1 MDFSSLFNVSQ
12 MFTPSFL
19 FALMN
24 IMFIN
29 IILSGDNAVVIA
41 MAVRSLPDKQRQQG
55 IILGTA
61 GAVILRIGLTFVAAF
76 LLTVP
81 FVKLAGG
88 LLILWIAFK
97 LLLGEAD
104 EGHDKQVNGLMQAI
118 GTILMADLVMSL
130 DNVLGVAGAS
140 NGNLLLLLIGL
151 ATSIPIVVFASKLI
165 TRLMDRF
172 PIIVVLGAAVL
183 GRVAGEM
190 IASDPYIVRVLHNP
204 GHVFAYIVQGILA
217 VGVVVAA
224 KMWMRYRA
232 PQTVAVPATENGA
245 NPFAVEGWDIL

>member
-1 MDFSSLFNVSQ
+1 MDFANIMSV
-12 MFTPSFL
+12 SFL
-19 FALMN
+19 FALLN
-24 IMFIN
+24 IIFIN

-55 IILGTA
+55 IIFGTA
-61 GAVILRIGLTFVAAF
+61 GAVILRIGLTFVAAK
-76 LLTVP
+76 LLEVP

-97 LLLGEAD
+97 LLMGDND
-104 EGHDKQVNGLMQAI
+104 EGKEKQVNGLMQAV

-140 NGNLLLLLIGL
+140 NGNMLLLFIGL

-165 TRLMDRF
+165 TKLMDRF
-172 PIIVVLGAAVL
+172 PVIVVLGAAVL

-190 IASDPYIVRVLHNP
+190 IASDPYITRVFHNP
-204 GHVFAYIVQGILA
+204 GHIVAYSVQAALA

-224 KMWMRYRA
+224 KMWVKYRA
-232 PQTVAVPATENGA
+232 PRAVEPAPEVAG

>member
-1 MDFSSLFNVSQ
+1 MERPV
-12 MFTPSFL
+12 
-19 FALMN
+19 
-24 IMFIN
+24 
-29 IILSGDNAVVIA
+29 
-41 MAVRSLPDKQRQQG
+41 
-55 IILGTA
+55 
-61 GAVILRIGLTFVAAF
+61 AVILRIGLTFVAAK
-76 LLTVP
+76 LLDIP

-97 LLLGEAD
+97 LLLGDSD
-104 EGHDKQVNGLMQAI
+104 EGKEKQVNGLMQAI

-140 NGNLLLLLIGL
+140 NGNMLLLLIGL

-172 PIIVVLGAAVL
+172 PVIVVLGAAVL

-190 IASDPYIVRVLHNP
+190 IASDPYITRIFHDPETYRSVCGP
-204 GHVFAYIVQGILA
+204 GRTGCRCRGRREN
-217 VGVVVAA
+217 VGKIPGSAGT
-224 KMWMRYRA
+224 
-232 PQTVAVPATENGA
+232 QPATELSG

>member
-1 MDFSSLFNVSQ
+1 MDFSNMFSNMMSL
-12 MFTPSFL
+12 SFL
-19 FALMN
+19 FALLN
-24 IMFIN
+24 IIFIN

-41 MAVRSLPDKQRQQG
+41 MAVRSLPDKQKQQG
-55 IILGTA
+55 IIWGTA
-61 GAVILRIGLTFVAAF
+61 GAVVLRIGLTFVAAK
-76 LLTVP
+76 LLEVP

-88 LLILWIAFK
+88 VLILWIAIK
-97 LLLGEAD
+97 LLLGDED
-104 EGHDKQVNGLMQAI
+104 EGQEKQINGLTQAV

-140 NGNLLLLLIGL
+140 NGNMLLLLIGL

-172 PIIVVLGAAVL
+172 PIIVVLGAMIL

-190 IASDPYIVRVLHNP
+190 IISDPYTVSFLHHP
-204 GHVFAYIVQGILA
+204 GHVLAYSVQAALAVFVVASAKLWVKYRASHAQTVPAVQGA
-217 VGVVVAA
+217 G
-224 KMWMRYRA
+224 
-232 PQTVAVPATENGA
+232 

>member
-1 MDFSSLFNVSQ
+1 MDLGHIFSNMMSV
-12 MFTPSFL
+12 SFL
-19 FALMN
+19 FALLN
-24 IMFIN
+24 IIFIN

-55 IILGTA
+55 IIWGTA
-61 GAVILRIGLTFVAAF
+61 GAVILRIGLTFVAAK
-76 LLTVP
+76 LLEVP

-88 LLILWIAFK
+88 ALILWIAIK
-97 LLLGEAD
+97 LLLGDND
-104 EGHDKQVNGLMQAI
+104 EGHEKQVNGLMQAI

-140 NGNLLLLLIGL
+140 NGNMLLLLIGL

-172 PIIVVLGAAVL
+172 PIIVVLGAMVL

-190 IASDPYIVRVLHNP
+190 IISDPYMTRTFHHP
-204 GHVFAYIVQGILA
+204 GHMVAYAVQAALA
-217 VGVVVAA
+217 VAVVVAA
-224 KMWMRYRA
+224 KAWTRYRA
-232 PQTVAVPATENGA
+232 PQAVPAPAMQAAG